1 MSQQRVFTEVFGD
14 YPQVRILEQLIISRA
29 FDCSL
34 TDIKEGAEVGWTTVL
49 DIMKVLEKKSIVKHT
64 RNIGNAKLFKLNLE
78 NPLVTQLVDMSNK
91 LVRAVTLSD
100 LKSDEITLP
109 A

>member
-1 MSQQRVFTEVFGD
+1 MEEQTIFTEVFGD
-14 YPQVRILEQLIISRA
+14 YPRVRILEQLIISRA

-49 DIMKVLEKKSIVKHT
+49 DIMKVLEKKNIVKHT
-64 RNIGNAKLFKLNLE
+64 RNVGNAKLFKLNLD
-78 NPLVTQLVDMSNK
+78 NPLVVQIVEMSNK
-91 LVRAVTLSD
+91 LVRAVTLAD
-100 LKSDEITLP
+100 LKADEITVP